1 MDGAYKSFNST
12 QTCPPLMSKIFMLSR
27 NFQLNFRVTVWKL
40 ILLCYTSSK
49 FNKNCKQKRYAAVG
63 FSGGKLKPLQWS
75 DLEAGGGSGAVE
87 YFSWRHNGSL
97 NKILPRSRSRVGG

>member
-1 MDGAYKSFNST
+1 MDGAYKSFNSA

-63 FSGGKLKPLQWS
+63 FSGGKLKPLQ
-75 DLEAGGGSGAVE
+75 
-87 YFSWRHNGSL
+87 
-97 NKILPRSRSRVGG
+97 